1 MKILNKK
8 QIVLGILIFLSLVVL
23 GLSAYIIYS
32 LNNEEENLN
41 IALEDSP
48 VKIENTEE
56 ETNESIYVEVKGA
69 VQNPGVYAMNE
80 QDLINDAIN
89 LAGGFLDNSYT
100 DNINLS
106 KKVTDELVIFVYT
119 EKEYQNSTHSN
130 TTSSNNDY
138 QIDNALKNKVSIITS
153 DSTNSDTG
161 TSSLININLASIT
174 ELMTLPGI
182 GETKANNII
191 SYREENG
198 FFKAIEEIKNVSGI
212 GDATFDQFKALITV

>member
-89 LAGGFLDNSYT
+89 LAGGFLDNAYT

-119 EKEYQNSTHSN
+119 EKEYQNNTYSN

-153 DSTNSDTG
+153 DSTNSDTE
-161 TSSLININLASIT
+161 TSNLININLASIT

>member
-56 ETNESIYVEVKGA
+56 ETNENIYVEVKGA

-89 LAGGFLDNSYT
+89 LAGGFLDNAYT

-119 EKEYQNSTHSN
+119 EKEYQNSTYSN

>member
-48 VKIENTEE
+48 VKIEDAEE

-89 LAGGFLDNSYT
+89 LAGGFLDNAYT

-119 EKEYQNSTHSN
+119 EKEYQNNTYSN

-153 DSTNSDTG
+153 DSTNSNTG

>member
-89 LAGGFLDNSYT
+89 LAGGFLDNAYT

-119 EKEYQNSTHSN
+119 EKEYQNSTYSN

-153 DSTNSDTG
+153 DSTNSDPG

>member
-1 MKILNKK
+1 MKMLNKK
-8 QIVLGILIFLSLVVL
+8 QVVLGILIFLSLVVL

-69 VQNPGVYAMNE
+69 VKNPGVYTMNE

-89 LAGGFLDNSYT
+89 LAGGFLDNAYT

-119 EKEYQNSTHSN
+119 EKEYQNNTYSN

-153 DSTNSDTG
+153 DSTNSDTE

>member
-56 ETNESIYVEVKGA
+56 ETNENIYVEVKGA

-89 LAGGFLDNSYT
+89 LAGGFLDNAYT

-119 EKEYQNSTHSN
+119 EKEYQNNTYSN

-153 DSTNSDTG
+153 DSTNSNTG

>member
-48 VKIENTEE
+48 VKIEDTEE

-89 LAGGFLDNSYT
+89 LAGGFLDNAYT

-119 EKEYQNSTHSN
+119 EKEYQNNTYSN

-153 DSTNSDTG
+153 DSTNSDTE
-161 TSSLININLASIT
+161 TSNLININLASIT

-191 SYREENG
+191 AYREENG

>member
-89 LAGGFLDNSYT
+89 LAGGFLDNAYT

-119 EKEYQNSTHSN
+119 EKEYQNSTYSN

>member
-89 LAGGFLDNSYT
+89 LAGGFLDNAYT

-153 DSTNSDTG
+153 DSTNSDTK
-161 TSSLININLASIT
+161 TSNLININLASIT

>member
-89 LAGGFLDNSYT
+89 LAGGFLDNAYT

-106 KKVTDELVIFVYT
+106 KKVTDELV
-119 EKEYQNSTHSN
+119 
-130 TTSSNNDY
+130 
-138 QIDNALKNKVSIITS
+138 ALSKGRLGDKPIPKKNIRIVRILILRVLIMII
-153 DSTNSDTG
+153 
-161 TSSLININLASIT
+161 
-174 ELMTLPGI
+174 
-182 GETKANNII
+182 K
-191 SYREENG
+191 
-198 FFKAIEEIKNVSGI
+198 
-212 GDATFDQFKALITV
+212 

>member
-89 LAGGFLDNSYT
+89 LAGGFLDNAYT

-119 EKEYQNSTHSN
+119 EKEYRNSTYSN

-153 DSTNSDTG
+153 DSTNSDTE

>member
-69 VQNPGVYAMNE
+69 VKNPGVYTMNE

-89 LAGGFLDNSYT
+89 LAGGFLDNAYT

-191 SYREENG
+191 AYREENG

>member
-89 LAGGFLDNSYT
+89 LAGGFLDNAYT

-119 EKEYQNSTHSN
+119 EKEYQNNTYSN

-153 DSTNSDTG
+153 DSTNSDTV

>member
-89 LAGGFLDNSYT
+89 LAGGFLDNAYT

-119 EKEYQNSTHSN
+119 EKEYQNSTYSN

-153 DSTNSDTG
+153 DSTNSDTE
-161 TSSLININLASIT
+161 TSNLININLASLT

>member
-89 LAGGFLDNSYT
+89 LAGGFLDNAYT

-119 EKEYQNSTHSN
+119 EKEYQNSTYSN

-153 DSTNSDTG
+153 DSTNSDTE
-161 TSSLININLASIT
+161 TSNLININLASIT

>member
-48 VKIENTEE
+48 VKIEDAEE

-89 LAGGFLDNSYT
+89 LAGGFLDNAYT

-119 EKEYQNSTHSN
+119 EKEYQNNTYSN

-153 DSTNSDTG
+153 DSTNSDTE

>member
-89 LAGGFLDNSYT
+89 LAGGFLDNAYT

-119 EKEYQNSTHSN
+119 EKEYQNNTYSN

>member
-89 LAGGFLDNSYT
+89 LAGGFLDNAYT

-119 EKEYQNSTHSN
+119 EKEYQNSTYSN

-153 DSTNSDTG
+153 DSTNSDTK
-161 TSSLININLASIT
+161 TSNLININLASIT

>member
-89 LAGGFLDNSYT
+89 LAGGFLDNAYT

>member
-89 LAGGFLDNSYT
+89 LAGGFLDNAYT

-106 KKVTDELVIFVYT
+106 KKVTDELVIFVYA
-119 EKEYQNSTHSN
+119 EKEYQNSTYSN

-153 DSTNSDTG
+153 DSTNSDTK
-161 TSSLININLASIT
+161 TSNLININLASIT

>member
-8 QIVLGILIFLSLVVL
+8 QVVLGILIFLSLVVL

-80 QDLINDAIN
+80 RDLINDAIN
-89 LAGGFLDNSYT
+89 LAGGFLDNAYT

-119 EKEYQNSTHSN
+119 EKEYQNNTYSN

>member
-89 LAGGFLDNSYT
+89 LAGGFLDNAYT

-119 EKEYQNSTHSN
+119 EKEYQN

>member
-89 LAGGFLDNSYT
+89 LAGGFLDNAYT

-119 EKEYQNSTHSN
+119 EKEYQNNTYSN

-191 SYREENG
+191 AYREENG

>member
-69 VQNPGVYAMNE
+69 VKNPGVYTMNE

-89 LAGGFLDNSYT
+89 LAGGFLDNAYT

-119 EKEYQNSTHSN
+119 EKEYQNNTYSN

-153 DSTNSDTG
+153 DSTNSDTE